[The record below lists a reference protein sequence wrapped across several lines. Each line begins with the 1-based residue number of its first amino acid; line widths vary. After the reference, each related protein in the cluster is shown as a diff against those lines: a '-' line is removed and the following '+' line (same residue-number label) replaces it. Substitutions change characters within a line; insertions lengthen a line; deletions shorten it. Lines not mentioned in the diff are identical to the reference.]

1 MKEVY
6 PGIFMITE
14 QGALGPFRPPVNLY
28 VIAGRGGAVIDG
40 GYGNRASIRHFISE
54 YRAIERLCTSRGSLF
69 EVDRILLTHAHPDH
83 FSGIAPLRASL
94 GLSAVLSRRSAEL
107 IATRHAYRQSY
118 RDLRPRRSRF
128 GEMLALIEDWI
139 YEWIYGTH
147 FLPDPDALIDPPAAI
162 EIGGEQWEIFLSPG
176 HADDHVSIYNRE
188 KGILFSGDNI
198 LRSVTTWL
206 GPPKSDLADYI
217 ASLEA
222 ILALPRLELILSA
235 HGSPITNPRE
245 RIEEIISVRRRRTAQ
260 LLEIVR
266 QNGANGITERELL
279 REIYSTEGFMKRL
292 LAQGWVEITLAS
304 LEKEGKISQ
313 RKEGRT
319 ARYYPT
325 ERG

>member
-1 MKEVY
+1 MKEVC

-14 QGALGPFRPPVNLY
+14 KGALGPFRPPVNLY
-28 VIAGRGGAVIDG
+28 VIAGSHGAVIDG
-40 GYGNRASIRHFISE
+40 GYGNRASIRHFIDE
-54 YRAIERLCTSRGSLF
+54 YRKIEHLCASRAEPF
-69 EVDRILLTHAHPDH
+69 EVGRILLTHAHPDH
-83 FSGIAPLRASL
+83 FSGIAPLRAAL
-94 GLSAVLSRRSAEL
+94 GLSAVLARRSAEL

-118 RDLRPRRSRF
+118 RDLRPRHSRF
-128 GEMLALIEDWI
+128 GEMLARIEDWI

-147 FLPDPDALIDPPAAI
+147 FLPDPDNVIDLPAAI
-162 EIGGEQWEIFLSPG
+162 EISGEQWELFLSPG
-176 HADDHVSIYNRE
+176 HADDHVSIYNRD

-206 GPPKSDLADYI
+206 GPPSQTCRLYRVARSHTR
-217 ASLEA
+217 A
-222 ILALPRLELILSA
+222 PRLDLILSA
-235 HGSPITNPRE
+235 HGSPITSPRE